1 MSATKAFRGFVPS
14 RMKGGA
20 YNNEAVT
27 DMITLTSTGMT
38 GSPTNNIFT
47 GDPVVMPGANFTTI
61 TPYIIGGVA
70 GLKPS
75 GVFMGCQYVESGEQ
89 KFSRYWNGGT
99 SATDIKFFVIT
110 NPDQTYHIQASTSLS
125 AVELLIVKNYNVT
138 VSSTASS
145 GSTVTGQS
153 SYYLDGASGAET
165 AMPVRVLGKAKY
177 PDEKDSDA
185 YPIVEVWLNTH
196 RDRYVTATAS
206 TA

>member
-1 MSATKAFRGFVPS
+1 MSTTKAFRGFIPA
-14 RMKGGA
+14 RMKGGS
-20 YNNEAVT
+20 YSNEAVT
-27 DMITLTSTGMT
+27 DMITLTSTGQT

-47 GDPVVMPGANFTTI
+47 GDPVVMPGANFATI
-61 TPYIIGGVA
+61 SPYIA
-70 GLKPS
+70 ATLKSS
-75 GVFMGCQYVESGEQ
+75 GVFMGCQYVENGEQ
-89 KFSRYWNGGT
+89 KFSRYWPGGT

-110 NPDQTYHIQASTSLS
+110 NPDQAYYIQASLSLS
-125 AVELLIVKNYNVT
+125 AAELLIVKNYNVT

-153 SYYLDGASGAET
+153 SYYLDGASGLET
-165 AMPVRVLGKAKY
+165 ELPVRVIGKAKY

>member
-1 MSATKAFRGFVPS
+1 MSTTKAFRGFIPA
-14 RMKGGA
+14 RMKGGS

-27 DMITLTSTGMT
+27 DMITLTSTGQT

-47 GDPVVMPGANFTTI
+47 GDPVVMPGANFATI
-61 TPYIIGGVA
+61 SPYIA
-70 GLKPS
+70 ATLKAS
-75 GVFMGCQYVESGEQ
+75 GVFMGCQYVENGEQ

-110 NPDQTYHIQASTSLS
+110 NPDQAYYIQASLSLS
-125 AVELLIVKNYNVT
+125 AAELLITKNYNVT

-145 GSTVTGQS
+145 GNTVTGQS
-153 SYYLDGASGAET
+153 SYYLDGASGTEAT
-165 AMPVRVLGKAKY
+165 AAVRVIGKAKY

-185 YPIVEVWLNTH
+185 YPIVECWINQH

>member
-1 MSATKAFRGFVPS
+1 MSTTKAFRGFVPT

-27 DMITLTSTGMT
+27 DTITLTSTGLDAT
-38 GSPTNNIFT
+38 PTNNIFT
-47 GDPVVMPGANFTTI
+47 GDLVVMPGAITSI
-61 TPYIIGGVA
+61 TPYLLSGAA

-75 GVFMGCQYVESGEQ
+75 GVFMGCQYVENGEQ
-89 KFSRYWNGGT
+89 KFSRFWNGST

-110 NPDQTYHIQASTSLS
+110 NPDQTYHIQASLSLS
-125 AVELLIVKNYNVT
+125 VAELLAVKNYNVT

-145 GSTVTGQS
+145 GSTTTGQS
-153 SYYLDGASGAET
+153 SFYLLSASGAET
-165 AMPVRVLGKAKY
+165 ALPVRVIGKAQF

-185 YPIVEVWLNTH
+185 YPIVECWLNTH

-206 TA
+206 A

>member
-1 MSATKAFRGFVPS
+1 MSTTKAFRGFVPA
-14 RMKGGA
+14 RKRGGT

-27 DMITLTSTGMT
+27 DMITLTSTGQAQ
-38 GSPTNNIFT
+38 SPSNNIFT
-47 GDPVVMPGANFTTI
+47 GDPVVLPGANFATI
-61 TPYIIGGVA
+61 SPFIA
-70 GLKPS
+70 GTLKPS
-75 GVFMGCQYVESGEQ
+75 GVFMGCQYVENGEQ
-89 KFSRYWNGGT
+89 KFSRYWNGGV

-110 NPDQTYHIQASTSLS
+110 DPAQTYYIQCSLTLS
-125 AVELLIVKNYNVT
+125 AAEAAIAKNYTVT

-153 SYYLDGASGAET
+153 SYYLMASSGAET
-165 AMPVRVLGKAKY
+165 ELAARVVGRAQY
-177 PDEKDSDA
+177 PDEGNNDA

>member
-1 MSATKAFRGFVPS
+1 MSTTKAFRGFVPA

-27 DMITLTSTGMT
+27 NMITITSTGMT

-47 GDPVVMPGANFTTI
+47 GDPVVLPGANFATI
-61 TPYIIGGVA
+61 SPYIA
-70 GLKPS
+70 ATLKAS
-75 GVFMGCQYVESGEQ
+75 GVFMGCQYVENGEQ
-89 KFSRYWNGGT
+89 KFSRFWNGGT

-110 NPDQTYHIQASTSLS
+110 NPDQTYHIQASLSLS
-125 AVELLIVKNYNVT
+125 AVELLIQKNYNVT

-145 GSTVTGQS
+145 GSTTTGQS
-153 SYYLDGASGAET
+153 SYYLDGASGTEAT
-165 AMPVRVLGKAKY
+165 AAVRVIGKAKY

-185 YPIVEVWLNTH
+185 YPIVECWINQH

>member
-1 MSATKAFRGFVPS
+1 MSTTKAFRGFVPA

-27 DMITLTSTGMT
+27 NMITITSTGMT

-47 GDPVVMPGANFTTI
+47 GDPVVLPGANFATI
-61 TPYIIGGVA
+61 SPYIA
-70 GLKPS
+70 ATLKAS
-75 GVFMGCQYVESGEQ
+75 GVFMGCQYVENGEQ
-89 KFSRYWNGGT
+89 KFSRFWNGGT

-110 NPDQTYHIQASTSLS
+110 NPDQAYYIQASLSLS
-125 AVELLIVKNYNVT
+125 AAELLITKNYNVT

-145 GSTVTGQS
+145 GNTVTGQS
-153 SYYLDGASGAET
+153 SYYLDGASGTEAT
-165 AMPVRVLGKAKY
+165 AAVRVIGKAKY

-185 YPIVEVWLNTH
+185 YPIVECWINQH

>member
-1 MSATKAFRGFVPS
+1 MSTTKAFRGFIPA
-14 RMKGGA
+14 RMKGGS
-20 YNNEAVT
+20 YSNEAVT
-27 DMITLTSTGMT
+27 DMITLTSTGQT

-47 GDPVVMPGANFTTI
+47 GDPVVMPGANFATI
-61 TPYIIGGVA
+61 SPYIA
-70 GLKPS
+70 ATLKAS
-75 GVFMGCQYVESGEQ
+75 GVFMGCQYVENGEQ

-110 NPDQTYHIQASTSLS
+110 NPDQAYYIQASLSLS
-125 AVELLIVKNYNVT
+125 AAELLITKNYNVT
-138 VSSTASS
+138 VSSTATS

-153 SYYLDGASGAET
+153 SYYLDGASGTEAT
-165 AMPVRVLGKAKY
+165 AAVRVIGKAKY

-185 YPIVEVWLNTH
+185 YPIVECWINQH

>member
-1 MSATKAFRGFVPS
+1 MSTTKAFRGFIPA
-14 RMKGGA
+14 RMKGGG

-38 GSPTNNIFT
+38 GSPTNSIFT
-47 GDPVVMPGANFTTI
+47 GDPVVMPGANFATI
-61 TPYIIGGVA
+61 SPYIA
-70 GLKPS
+70 ATLKAS
-75 GVFMGCQYVESGEQ
+75 GVFMGCQYVENGEQ
-89 KFSRYWNGGT
+89 KFARYWNGGT
-99 SATDIKFFVIT
+99 RATDIKFFVIT
-110 NPDQTYHIQASTSLS
+110 NPDQAYYIQASLSLS
-125 AVELLIVKNYNVT
+125 AAELLITKNYNVT

-153 SYYLDGASGAET
+153 SYYLDGASGTEAT
-165 AMPVRVLGKAKY
+165 AAVRIIGKAKY

-185 YPIVEVWLNTH
+185 YPIVECWINQH

>member
-1 MSATKAFRGFVPS
+1 MSTTKAFRGFVPA

-27 DMITLTSTGMT
+27 DMITLTSTGQAQ
-38 GSPTNNIFT
+38 SPTNNIFT
-47 GDPVVMPGANFTTI
+47 GDPVVMPGVDFATISPFIATT
-61 TPYIIGGVA
+61 
-70 GLKPS
+70 LKAA
-75 GVFMGCQYVESGEQ
+75 GVFMGCQYVENGEQ

-125 AVELLIVKNYNVT
+125 AVELLLVKNYNVT

-145 GSTVTGQS
+145 GNTVTGQS
-153 SYYLDGASGAET
+153 SYYLDGASGTNAT
-165 AMPVRVLGKAKY
+165 AAVRVIGKAKY

-185 YPIVEVWLNTH
+185 YPIVECWINQH

>member
-1 MSATKAFRGFVPS
+1 MSTTKAFRGFIPA
-14 RMKGGA
+14 RMKGGG

-27 DMITLTSTGMT
+27 DMITLTSTGET

-47 GDPVVMPGANFTTI
+47 GDPVVMPGANFATI
-61 TPYIIGGVA
+61 SPYIA
-70 GLKPS
+70 ATLKAS
-75 GVFMGCQYVESGEQ
+75 GVFMGCQYVENGEQ
-89 KFSRYWNGGT
+89 KFARYWNGGT

-110 NPDQTYHIQASTSLS
+110 NPDQAYYIQASLSLS
-125 AVELLIVKNYNVT
+125 AAELLITKNYNVT

-153 SYYLDGASGAET
+153 SYYLDGASGTEAT
-165 AMPVRVLGKAKY
+165 AAVRVIGKAKY

-185 YPIVEVWLNTH
+185 YPIVECWINQH

-206 TA
+206 SA

>member
-1 MSATKAFRGFVPS
+1 MSTTKAFRGFVPA
-14 RMKGGA
+14 RMKGGG

-47 GDPVVMPGANFTTI
+47 GDLVIMPGAITTI
-61 TPYIIGGVA
+61 TPYVA
-70 GLKPS
+70 GTLKPS
-75 GVFMGCQYVESGEQ
+75 GVFMGCQYVENGEQ

-110 NPDQTYHIQASTSLS
+110 NPDQTYHIQASLSLS
-125 AVELLIVKNYNVT
+125 AAELLVTKNYNVT

-145 GSTVTGQS
+145 GNTVTGQS
-153 SYYLDGASGAET
+153 SFYLDGASGAET
-165 AMPVRVLGKAKY
+165 ALPVRVIGKAKF

>member
-1 MSATKAFRGFVPS
+1 MSTTKAFRGFVPA

-47 GDPVVMPGANFTTI
+47 GDLVIMPGAITSI
-61 TPYIIGGVA
+61 TPFVA
-70 GLKPS
+70 TTLKPS
-75 GVFMGCQYVESGEQ
+75 GVFMGCQYVENGEQ
-89 KFSRYWNGGT
+89 KFSRYWNGVT

-110 NPDQTYHIQASTSLS
+110 NPDQTYHIQASLSLS
-125 AVELLIVKNYNVT
+125 AAELLPVKNYNVT

-145 GSTVTGQS
+145 GNTVTGQS
-153 SYYLDGASGAET
+153 SYYLLGASGDESEKT
-165 AMPVRVLGKAKY
+165 ARVIGKAKF

>member
-38 GSPTNNIFT
+38 GSPTNSIFT
-47 GDPVVMPGANFTTI
+47 GDPVVLPGANFATI
-61 TPYIIGGVA
+61 SPYIA
-70 GLKPS
+70 ATLKAS
-75 GVFMGCQYVESGEQ
+75 GVFMGCQYVENGEQ
-89 KFSRYWNGGT
+89 KFARYWNGGT

-110 NPDQTYHIQASTSLS
+110 NPDQAYYIQASLSLS
-125 AVELLIVKNYNVT
+125 AAELLIVKNYNVT

-153 SYYLDGASGAET
+153 SYYLDGASGTEAT
-165 AMPVRVLGKAKY
+165 AAVRVIGKAKY

-185 YPIVEVWLNTH
+185 YPIVECWINQH

>member
-1 MSATKAFRGFVPS
+1 MSTTKAFRGFIPA
-14 RMKGGA
+14 RMKGGS

-27 DMITLTSTGMT
+27 DMITLTSTGQT

-61 TPYIIGGVA
+61 SPYIA
-70 GLKPS
+70 ATLKAS
-75 GVFMGCQYVESGEQ
+75 GVFMGCQYVENGEQ

-110 NPDQTYHIQASTSLS
+110 NPDQAYYIQASLSLS
-125 AVELLIVKNYNVT
+125 AAELLITKNYNVT

-153 SYYLDGASGAET
+153 SYYLDGASGLET
-165 AMPVRVLGKAKY
+165 ELPVRVIGKAKY

>member
-1 MSATKAFRGFVPS
+1 MSTTKAFRGFVPA
-14 RMKGGA
+14 RKRGGA

-27 DMITLTSTGMT
+27 DMITLTSTGQAQ
-38 GSPTNNIFT
+38 SPSNNIFT
-47 GDPVVMPGANFTTI
+47 GDPVVLPGANFATI
-61 TPYIIGGVA
+61 SPFIA
-70 GLKPS
+70 GTLKPS
-75 GVFMGCQYVESGEQ
+75 GVFMGCQYVENGEQ

-110 NPDQTYHIQASTSLS
+110 DPAQTYYIQCSLTLS
-125 AVELLIVKNYNVT
+125 AAEAAIAKNYTVT

-153 SYYLDGASGAET
+153 SYYLMASSGAET
-165 AMPVRVLGKAKY
+165 ELAARVVGRAQY
-177 PDEKDSDA
+177 PGEGNNDA
-185 YPIVEVWLNTH
+185 FPIVEVWLNTH

>member
-1 MSATKAFRGFVPS
+1 MSTTKAFRGFIPARKKS
-14 RMKGGA
+14 GG

-27 DMITLTSTGMT
+27 DMITLTSTGQAQ
-38 GSPTNNIFT
+38 SPSNNIFT
-47 GDPVVMPGANFTTI
+47 GDPVVLPGANFATI
-61 TPYIIGGVA
+61 SPFIAAT
-70 GLKPS
+70 LKPS
-75 GVFMGCQYVESGEQ
+75 GVFMGCQYVENGEQ

-110 NPDQTYHIQASTSLS
+110 DPDQTYYIQASLSLS
-125 AVELLIVKNYNVT
+125 AAELAIVKNYNVT

-153 SYYLDGASGAET
+153 SYYLDGASGAESEKQ
-165 AMPVRVLGKAKY
+165 VRVVGKAKY

-185 YPIVEVWLNTH
+185 YPIVEVWLNMH

-206 TA
+206 SA

>member
-1 MSATKAFRGFVPS
+1 MSTTKAFRGFVPA

-27 DMITLTSTGMT
+27 DMITLTSTGQA

-47 GDPVVMPGANFTTI
+47 GDPIVMPGANFATI
-61 TPYIIGGVA
+61 SPFIAVT
-70 GLKPS
+70 LKPS
-75 GVFMGCQYVESGEQ
+75 GVFMGCQYVENGEQ
-89 KFSRYWNGGT
+89 KFARYWNGGT

-110 NPDQTYHIQASTSLS
+110 NPDQTYYIQASLSLS
-125 AVELLIVKNYNVT
+125 AGELIEVKNYTVT

-153 SYYLDGASGAET
+153 SYYLMGSSGLET
-165 AMPVRVLGKAKY
+165 ELPVRVIGKAKY

>member
-1 MSATKAFRGFVPS
+1 MSTTKAFRGFIPA
-14 RMKGGA
+14 RMKGGG

-38 GSPTNNIFT
+38 GSPTNSIFT
-47 GDPVVMPGANFTTI
+47 GDPVVMPGANFATI
-61 TPYIIGGVA
+61 SPYIA
-70 GLKPS
+70 ATLKSS
-75 GVFMGCQYVESGEQ
+75 GVFMGCQYVENGEQ

-110 NPDQTYHIQASTSLS
+110 NPDQAYYIQASLSLS
-125 AVELLIVKNYNVT
+125 AAELLIVKNYNVT

-153 SYYLDGASGAET
+153 SYYLDGASGTEAT
-165 AMPVRVLGKAKY
+165 AAVRVIGKAKY

-185 YPIVEVWLNTH
+185 YPIVECWINQH

>member
-1 MSATKAFRGFVPS
+1 MSTTKAFRGFIPA
-14 RMKGGA
+14 RKIGGN

-27 DMITLTSTGMT
+27 DMISLTSTGMT

-61 TPYIIGGVA
+61 SPYIA
-70 GLKPS
+70 ATLKAS
-75 GVFMGCQYVESGEQ
+75 GIFMGCQYVENGEQ

-110 NPDQTYHIQASTSLS
+110 DPDQTYYIQASLSLS
-125 AVELLIVKNYNVT
+125 VAELLPVKNYNVT

-153 SYYLDGASGAET
+153 SYYLDGASGTEAT
-165 AMPVRVLGKAKY
+165 GAVRVIGKAKY

-185 YPIVEVWLNTH
+185 YPIVEVWINQH